1 MKLSYF
7 NVFLRAWVGLL
18 GCCLIFSLSTS
29 ASANNEKQIYRY
41 KNEKGELI
49 FNSHI
54 PKKFASKGYTII
66 NIFGDVI
73 EEVPA
78 ALTEEEKAKLA
89 ETEKEF
95 FDKKEKIR
103 LKAEAD
109 KKLLTQFA
117 EPEDAE
123 RARDRQLETID
134 IYIGI
139 TNGNIKRLQAD
150 LAVENEK
157 AADRERSGKSVSK
170 DALGQIRRIKDQ
182 IAKAE
187 LFIDEQE
194 QEKNDIR
201 QAFDIDIRRLKELG
215 PVAPGK

>member
-1 MKLSYF
+1 MRLRCF
-7 NVFLRAWVGLL
+7 NVFQRAWVGFL
-18 GCCLIFSLSTS
+18 GCCLIFSLSTY
-29 ASANNEKQIYRY
+29 ASAGNEKQIYRY

-89 ETEKEF
+89 ETEKELY
-95 FDKKEKIR
+95 DKKEKIR

-157 AADRERSGKSVSK
+157 AGDMERSGKSVSK

-182 IAKAE
+182 IEKAE
-187 LFIDEQE
+187 LFIHEKE

-201 QAFDIDIRRLKELG
+201 KAFDIDIQRLKELG
-215 PVAPGK
+215 PVAAGK